1 MVKTVTEACH
11 HIRTTRYGLII
22 TDMGLPDGEGLT
34 LIKMARHHSDS
45 QNMQTPIIAVTAN
58 AEDFRERCLAA
69 GADGVY
75 AKPVSAK
82 QITAWLAQYVT
93 GAKPC
98 AR

>member
-1 MVKTVTEACH
+1 A
-11 HIRTTRYGLII
+11 
-22 TDMGLPDGEGLT
+22 
-34 LIKMARHHSDS
+34 DS
-45 QNMQTPIIAVTAN
+45 KNLQTPIIAVTAN